1 MLEISFSQR
10 FEQEVQ
16 NLPFAQDLDKLKSD
30 LKAHLEGI
38 HNDEMPV
45 SYLGNTGA
53 FNDPP
58 DVADAGMG
66 KIHVWDTSTSW
77 FTTQKQRAWNHASHV
92 GARRSDTFLVYCQH
106 FFDEH
111 RYQFLGVLVPGHEKI
126 RHGGNGYGYLRPF
139 VPDANNFQET

>member
-16 NLPFAQDLDKLKSD
+16 KLPFAQDLDKLKAD

-38 HNDEMPV
+38 YKDQMPV

-53 FNDPP
+53 LNAPIE
-58 DVADAGMG
+58 VADAGMG
-66 KIHVWDTSTSW
+66 KIHVWDESTEW
-77 FTTQKQRAWNHASHV
+77 FDEKRQRNWKNASHV
-92 GARRSDTFLVYCQH
+92 GARHSDTFFVYCQH

-126 RHGGNGYGYLRPF
+126 RHGGNGYGFLRPL
-139 VPDANNFQET
+139 VPDANDFQDT